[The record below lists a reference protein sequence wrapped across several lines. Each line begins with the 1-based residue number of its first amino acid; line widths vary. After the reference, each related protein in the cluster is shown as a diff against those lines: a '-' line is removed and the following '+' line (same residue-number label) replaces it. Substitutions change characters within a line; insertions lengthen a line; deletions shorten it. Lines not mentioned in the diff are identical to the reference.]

1 MLEAELSRRAKR
13 LEKENS
19 SGARRI
25 RRSRRKQERQRKE
38 REKELEI
45 EREKRRAERE
55 RKEREEGRVSRLV
68 ERVNEAYD
76 RIAPKVTGLRRVST
90 EFTQEMRELDRVA
103 DLRAKLLSK
112 RFALVRA
119 IDRIRS
125 WTCLYCTR
133 LNPPDVKECMSC
145 TSASPIRDDEKI
157 ITIDELVQ
165 RLKESE
171 TYHLFKDSDFLDDDE
186 NEDGGVVVLEK
197 KPVVSPPPPGKHSYG
212 SVINK

>member
-19 SGARRI
+19 SRARRI
-25 RRSRRKQERQRKE
+25 RRSKRKQERQRKE
-38 REKELEI
+38 REKEVAI
-45 EREKRRAERE
+45 EREKRRVERE
-55 RKEREEGRVSRLV
+55 QKEREEGRVSRLM

-90 EFTQEMRELDRVA
+90 EFSQEMRELDRVA

-125 WTCLYCTR
+125 WTCVYVVFSNVGENFIHISHFNTHFIVGSIGLT
-133 LNPPDVKECMSC
+133 LNV
-145 TSASPIRDDEKI
+145 TLN
-157 ITIDELVQ
+157 ITIRIRKLRHQ
-165 RLKESE
+165 RSN
-171 TYHLFKDSDFLDDDE
+171 TDTAH
-186 NEDGGVVVLEK
+186 V
-197 KPVVSPPPPGKHSYG
+197 
-212 SVINK
+212 